1 MIVFLKDS
9 FFIVFTLSVSERKN
23 VRMSQ
28 SADVPV
34 VSELNI
40 NSWFVIK
47 SYQQTMCQS
56 CHIQV
61 PAVELV
67 C

>member
-40 NSWFVIK
+40 NSWLVIK